1 MDGMSFAVADVVIIV
16 AIVGF
21 FIRQELALKSIAAV
35 LKMLGEDHAKLMDAV
50 TKGKDTTI
58 EEHRGMVEAMNEMTK
73 TLVAINT
80 KIDVHLDDERSKP

>member
-1 MDGMSFAVADVVIIV
+1 MDGMSFTIADVVIIV

-35 LKMLGEDHAKLMDAV
+35 LKMLGEDHAKLMAAV
-50 TKGKDTTI
+50 GRGEATTI
-58 EEHRGMVEAMNEMTK
+58 EEHRSQVDALNAMTN

-80 KIDVHLDDERSKP
+80 KLDIHLDEERKR